1 MAYHNPHVPP
11 PPVVLGPTQRPRPS
25 FAVPTTS
32 ARASTSYLGPTTTNS
47 NPNPMPVHP
56 PTPAPFKAPAHRH
69 AHHLHS
75 IPPREKSARTLIIDY
90 QLWTHARTRFAQARS
105 ELGMTDRTGGQSS
118 PNYAHRER
126 PENWDEDEEVP
137 SDGENSAPLFAREGG
152 PGHMHDEEDDL
163 RFARQDLDL
172 ARRLRLRAE
181 AVEKVVSGM
190 LEQPPMD
197 HAFPEDEPVVPAP
210 TSPRQR
216 SGSVNGAAPPT
227 GIGTGKHPHTLPN
240 GVRLRLA
247 LATVLNDLFAR
258 QMPAM
263 RHVRPEFSRSGSTS
277 ATDSSQPSPVLSTD
291 RLYSQNPFATSGLPY
306 ALYPLS
312 VVSSASASHPSA
324 YPVRFPRHN
333 LRSSL
338 ILAHITEH
346 TILLFAPTCPTHP
359 IHHVPSTPTQPP
371 CPRHVPLR
379 RRPHNRQ
386 LPTLPPLP
394 APPAQ
399 RLRNLRRSQNE
410 DQHPHPRRHHHQQ
423 LTRKEHE
430 RQHAQ
435 RDGRH
440 RLQGR
445 EWRGVGIG

>member
-32 ARASTSYLGPTTTNS
+32 ARASTSYLGPTANS
-47 NPNPMPVHP
+47 NQNNIPIHP

-105 ELGMTDRTGGQSS
+105 ELGMTDRTGGHSS

-137 SDGENSAPLFAREGG
+137 SDGENTAPLFAREGG
-152 PGHMHDEEDDL
+152 PGHTHDEDEDL

-263 RHVRPEFSRSGSTS
+263 RHVRPDFTRSGSTS

-324 YPVRFPRHN
+324 YPVRIHCLM
-333 LRSSL
+333 LRS
-338 ILAHITEH
+338 I
-346 TILLFAPTCPTHP
+346 
-359 IHHVPSTPTQPP
+359 
-371 CPRHVPLR
+371 
-379 RRPHNRQ
+379 
-386 LPTLPPLP
+386 
-394 APPAQ
+394 
-399 RLRNLRRSQNE
+399 
-410 DQHPHPRRHHHQQ
+410 
-423 LTRKEHE
+423 
-430 RQHAQ
+430 
-435 RDGRH
+435 
-440 RLQGR
+440 
-445 EWRGVGIG
+445 